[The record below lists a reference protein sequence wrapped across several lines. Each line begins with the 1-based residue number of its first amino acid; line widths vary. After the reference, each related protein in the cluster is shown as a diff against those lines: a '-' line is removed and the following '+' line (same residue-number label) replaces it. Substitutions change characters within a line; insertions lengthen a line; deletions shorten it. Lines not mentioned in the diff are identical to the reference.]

1 MRSLALA
8 ALIAIPTIASA
19 ESDVERMERLAST
32 MSTKMYA
39 YIEERFPAA
48 KGNLPDPG
56 WNDEIRAAADCT
68 MGAWE
73 AEIGAA
79 QVTALLD
86 EMENHLNQEIEDFQA
101 WSEGMP
107 VSNPLSDEQNVAIEA
122 QCGMAN
128 AMMNKMMSDPNM
140 PNLMQAMSAAMGDG

>member
-1 MRSLALA
+1 MRSFIIA
-8 ALIAIPTIASA
+8 ALVAVPTAAAA
-19 ESDVERMERLAST
+19 ESDVERMERLASS
-32 MSTKMYA
+32 MSAKMYA

-56 WNDEIRAAADCT
+56 WNDEIRAAAVCT
-68 MGAWE
+68 MSAWE

-79 QVTALLD
+79 EVTALLD
-86 EMENHLNQEIEDFQA
+86 EMENQLNQEIEDFAA
-101 WSEGMP
+101 WSEGMA

-140 PNLMQAMSAAMGDG
+140 PNLMQAMSATMSDG